1 LSLRRTHRLP
11 RPIILIAQS
20 NSVPAGII
28 VRGAG
33 RARTETPVIRCRSAT
48 VPHNLKPD
56 KTNSHSGHE
65 PLSQGRET
73 IRGTTMRAQRV
84 WKVNGAASI
93 GQLQSRLDDLNKRL
107 GQLENQHSDS
117 GTLEELRAIALSLSR
132 EIDDIRCAEA
142 TAALS
147 ELLRK

>member
-1 LSLRRTHRLP
+1 
-11 RPIILIAQS
+11 
-20 NSVPAGII
+20 
-28 VRGAG
+28 
-33 RARTETPVIRCRSAT
+33 
-48 VPHNLKPD
+48 
-56 KTNSHSGHE
+56 
-65 PLSQGRET
+65 
-73 IRGTTMRAQRV
+73 MRAQRV

-107 GQLENQHSDS
+107 GQLESQHPASWR
-117 GTLEELRAIALSLSR
+117 LEELRSSALNLSR

>member
-1 LSLRRTHRLP
+1 
-11 RPIILIAQS
+11 
-20 NSVPAGII
+20 
-28 VRGAG
+28 
-33 RARTETPVIRCRSAT
+33 
-48 VPHNLKPD
+48 
-56 KTNSHSGHE
+56 
-65 PLSQGRET
+65 
-73 IRGTTMRAQRV
+73 MRAQRV

-107 GQLENQHSDS
+107 GQLENQQPDS
-117 GTLEELRAIALSLSR
+117 GTLEELRVIALSLSR